1 MGIIF
6 KEYLEEKKKAAE
18 KIDFSELRE
27 WMGKSKEGVLNAI
40 AKNIIKIY
48 FTA

>member
-1 MGIIF
+1 MGVIF
-6 KEYLEEKKKAAE
+6 KEYLEEKKKPVQ

-27 WMGKSKEGVLNAI
+27 WMGKSKEGTLNAI
-40 AKNIIKIY
+40 AKSIIKIY